1 MRTFHS
7 YKFPPPQ
14 EGDDDPSF
22 LTGYLL
28 ISDTELMDPNFYHTV
43 VYILSHDSN
52 GALGLI
58 INRPSTTTIADITNN
73 EMADSPFAEHTVYI
87 GGPVDQNYLFA
98 LHTGLLDN
106 YKSES
111 SIEAVPGI
119 VFESDFSLLQKYFGE
134 RSHIDSQPVET
145 DIRFFAGYAGWA
157 AGQLEDELSHRD
169 WVPLKATPE
178 LVFHAESDKVWNAA
192 LFQKGGIHSVT
203 AETGS
208 RPSLN

>member
-1 MRTFHS
+1 
-7 YKFPPPQ
+7 
-14 EGDDDPSF
+14 
-22 LTGYLL
+22 
-28 ISDTELMDPNFYHTV
+28 MDPNFYKTV
-43 VYILSHDSN
+43 VYILSHDAN
-52 GALGLI
+52 GALGLV
-58 INRPSTTTIADITNN
+58 INRPSSTTIADVTSE
-73 EMADSPFAEHTVYI
+73 EMSDSPFAEHTVYI

-98 LHTGLLDN
+98 LHTGLMDN

-119 VFESDFSLLQKYFGE
+119 VFEPDFSLLHRYFAD
-134 RSHIDSQPVET
+134 RSTIDDRPVET

-157 AGQLEDELSHRD
+157 GGQLEEELKRRD
-169 WVPLKATPE
+169 WVTLRANQE
-178 LVFHAESDKVWNAA
+178 LVFSEEPDRVWNNA